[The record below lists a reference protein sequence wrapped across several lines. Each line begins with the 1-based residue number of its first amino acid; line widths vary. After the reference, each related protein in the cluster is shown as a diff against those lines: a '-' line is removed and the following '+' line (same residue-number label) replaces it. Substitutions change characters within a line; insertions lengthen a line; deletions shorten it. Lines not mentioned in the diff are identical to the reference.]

1 MKMFDLKGTVS
12 AMNKPN
18 IVSLLNSIELYRGK
32 TLPVNKV
39 KKLDMLKAM
48 ARRSSVVMSNQI
60 GNVYIDEDR
69 ESAIFVKNAQP
80 ETLQEHMLKGYSN
93 ALDLIDEVYK
103 YQTLDR
109 SFVSTL
115 HYYIYKDYNPDFGG
129 RYKDSINY
137 IQESMP
143 DGSFKTIFVSS
154 APEEVVM
161 LLDNLIYQ
169 FNMCAADEECNKL
182 ILIAAFMLDFMCIH
196 PYNHGNGRVSR
207 LLLHFLLKK
216 YGYDID
222 DYFAISYL
230 TKQHLGEYI
239 DSFKSSSEGWHE
251 NENDYEP
258 FVTFYLKRVLEAYRK
273 LDYMLEVNESDSQA
287 KDKVLKVVVDSATPI
302 SKTVVLRVLYSLGKV
317 TVEKAL
323 NQLVDEGRIQ
333 LITRGR
339 YSKYFRIQEKTI

>member
-1 MKMFDLKGTVS
+1 MFDLKGTV
-12 AMNKPN
+12 AALNKPS
-18 IVSLLNSIELYRGK
+18 IVSLLNSIELYKGK

-48 ARRSSVVMSNQI
+48 ARRSGAIMSNQI
-60 GNVYIDEDR
+60 GNVYISEER
-69 ESAIFVKNAQP
+69 ESAIFTKGAQP
-80 ETLQEHMLKGYSN
+80 KDLQEHMVKGYSN

-103 YQTLDR
+103 FQTLDR

-143 DGSFKTIFVSS
+143 DGSFKTIFVSA
-154 APEEVVM
+154 APEEVVV

-182 ILIAAFMLDFMCIH
+182 LLIAAFMLDFMCIH

-207 LLLHFLLKK
+207 LLLNFLLKK
-216 YGYDID
+216 YGYDVD
-222 DYFAISYL
+222 DYFSIAYL
-230 TKQHLGEYI
+230 MKQHIGEYI
-239 DSFKSSSEGWHE
+239 DAFKSSSEGWYD

-258 FVTFYLKRVLEAYRK
+258 FVTFVLRRILEAYRK
-273 LDYMLEVNESDSQA
+273 LDYMMEINESDLPA

-302 SKTVVLRVLYSLGKV
+302 SKTVVLRVLYALGKV

-323 NQLVDEGRIQ
+323 NQLVDEGKIQ

-339 YSKYFRIQEKTI
+339 YSKYFRV

>member
-1 MKMFDLKGTVS
+1 MKMFDLKGTVL
-12 AMNKPN
+12 ALNKPS
-18 IVSLLNSIELYRGK
+18 IVSLLNSIELYKGK
-32 TLPVNKV
+32 TLPVNGA
-39 KKLDMLKAM
+39 KKLDVLKAM
-48 ARRSSVVMSNQI
+48 ARRSGSVMSNQI
-60 GNVYIDEDR
+60 GNVYISDER
-69 ESAIFVKNAQP
+69 ESAIFTKNAQP
-80 ETLQEHMLKGYSN
+80 QSLQEFMVTGYRN

-143 DGSFKTIFVSS
+143 DGSFKTIFVSA
-154 APEEVVM
+154 APEEVVV

-216 YGYDID
+216 YGYDVD
-222 DYFAISYL
+222 DYYAIAYL
-230 TKQHLGEYI
+230 MRQHLGEYI
-239 DSFKSSSEGWHE
+239 DAFKASSEGWHD
-251 NENDYEP
+251 NENDYEA
-258 FVTFYLKRVLEAYRK
+258 FVSFVLKRILEAYRK
-273 LDYMLEVNESDSQA
+273 VDYMLEVNSLDVPA
-287 KDKVLKVVVDSATPI
+287 KEKVYKVVIDSATPI
-302 SKTVVLRVLYSLGKV
+302 SKTVVLRVLYALGKV

-333 LITRGR
+333 LITKGR
-339 YSKYFRIQEKTI
+339 YSKYFRV

>member
-1 MKMFDLKGTVS
+1 MKMFDLKGTVL
-12 AMNKPN
+12 ALNKPN

-32 TLPVNKV
+32 TLPVKKA

-48 ARRSSVVMSNQI
+48 ARRSAAVMSNEI
-60 GNVYIDEDR
+60 GNVYIADER
-69 ESAIFVKNAQP
+69 ESALFVRHAQP
-80 ETLQEHMLKGYSN
+80 ETLQEHMVMGYSN

-103 YQTLDR
+103 FQTLDR

-115 HYYIYKDYNPDFGG
+115 HYSIYKDYNPEYGG

-137 IQESMP
+137 IQESQP

-182 ILIAAFMLDFMCIH
+182 VLIATFMLDFMCIH
-196 PYNHGNGRVSR
+196 PYNHGNGRTSR
-207 LLLHFLLKK
+207 LLLSFLLKK

-222 DYFAISYL
+222 DYFAIAYL
-230 TKQHLGEYI
+230 MKQHLGEYI
-239 DSFKSSSEGWHE
+239 DAFKMSSEGWHD
-251 NENDYEP
+251 NENNYEA
-258 FVTFYLKRVLEAYRK
+258 FVTFILKRILEAYHK
-273 LDYMLEVNESDSQA
+273 LDYILEIQEA
-287 KDKVLKVVVDSATPI
+287 EGTAEEKVLKVVNDSATPI
-302 SKTVVLRVLYSLGKV
+302 GKKVVLRILYSFSKV

-323 NQLVDEGRIQ
+323 AKLVEEGRIQ

-339 YSKYFRIQEKTI
+339 YSKYFRL